1 MQSAHAGERAL
12 RRIRYTH
19 MLVTSL
25 LPLSDAHAWFAAYH
39 MLPLPL
45 LRINAVV
52 WRNPHAANTSYPAS
66 YR

>member
-1 MQSAHAGERAL
+1 
-12 RRIRYTH
+12 

-25 LPLSDAHAWFAAYH
+25 LPLSDAHAWFTAYH

-52 WRNPHAANTSYPAS
+52 WRNPHAANTSCPTS